1 MWYSVGYRIPALGAW
16 NEGGGREVELCVG
29 ASLGYIV
36 KPSLTKE
43 GKKEGREREREIWR
57 DMEICNSELMLLF
70 FSLRQGFSV

>member
-36 KPSLTKE
+36 KPSLKKE
-43 GKKEGREREREIWR
+43 GKKEGRERERDLER
-57 DMEICNSELMLLF
+57 YGDLQLRAHVAF
-70 FSLRQGFSV
+70 FSL